1 MKQCRSYEE
10 AYNNSITEPDNFCA
24 AAQNTR
30 RQNHAR
36 GHAQNRVR

>member
-1 MKQCRSYEE
+1 MKQYRSYEE

-24 AAQNTR
+24 TAKNTR

-36 GHAQNRVR
+36 GHAQNLVR